1 MLSYIKKLL
10 ARLASPFLPAPVVRE
25 EVITVYR
32 LDAEIFE
39 QLQKQLRPARPTSD
53 LDAAYQLGLQVAL
66 QHIKDGVVKR

>member
-1 MLSYIKKLL
+1 MLNYIKKFL
-10 ARLASPFLPAPVVRE
+10 ARFLPAPTVRE

-32 LDAEIFE
+32 LDAEIFD
-39 QLQKQLRPARPTSD
+39 QLQKQLRPARPTSE

>member
-1 MLSYIKKLL
+1 MLSYIRRFL
-10 ARLASPFLPAPVVRE
+10 ARLLPAPIVRE
-25 EVITVYR
+25 EIITVYR

-39 QLQKQLRPARPTSD
+39 HLQKQLKPSRPTSD

>member
-1 MLSYIKKLL
+1 MLNYIKKLL
-10 ARLASPFLPAPVVRE
+10 ARFRPAPVVRE

>member
-1 MLSYIKKLL
+1 MLKYIKKFM
-10 ARLASPFLPAPVVRE
+10 ARFLPAPVVRE

-32 LDAEIFE
+32 LDAEIFD
-39 QLQKQLRPARPTSD
+39 QLQKQLRPARPTSE

>member
-1 MLSYIKKLL
+1 MLNYIKKLL
-10 ARLASPFLPAPVVRE
+10 ARLASPFLPAPTVAL
-25 EVITVYR
+25 EVIVYR

-66 QHIKDGVVKR
+66 QHIRDGVVKR

>member
-1 MLSYIKKLL
+1 MLNYIKKFL
-10 ARLASPFLPAPVVRE
+10 ARFLPAPIVRE

-39 QLQKQLRPARPTSD
+39 QLQKQLKPARPTSD

>member
-1 MLSYIKKLL
+1 MLSKLRKFL
-10 ARLASPFLPAPVVRE
+10 ARFLPSPVVRE

-39 QLQKQLRPARPTSD
+39 QLQKQLRPARPTSE

-66 QHIKDGVVKR
+66 QHVKDGVVKR